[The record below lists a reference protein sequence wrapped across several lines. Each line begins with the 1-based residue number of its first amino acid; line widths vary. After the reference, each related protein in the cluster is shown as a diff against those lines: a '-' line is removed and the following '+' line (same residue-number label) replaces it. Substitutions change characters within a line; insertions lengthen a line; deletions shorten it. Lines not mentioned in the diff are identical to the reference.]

1 MQRPI
6 GRRSRPTRVR
16 SGPAR
21 FIRLNAHDSSTAD
34 LLYGCPVV
42 TSCGQK
48 IGIVD
53 HLMVD
58 VLTNQLRY
66 VMLAPKRHG
75 AVVAIPWQALYFDA
89 AMAQL
94 VFYTLA

>member
-6 GRRSRPTRVR
+6 GSRRRPARPRT
-16 SGPAR
+16 GPAR
-21 FIRLNAHDSSTAD
+21 FTRLRAHESSTAD

-42 TSCGQK
+42 TSDGQK

-58 VLTNQLRY
+58 AATSQLRY
-66 VMLAPKRHG
+66 VMLAPKRRG

-94 VFYTLA
+94 VFYTLT